1 MGGLESQLPFTVCSA
16 GIEPKVVKRG
26 AAVQAASRTYVLA
39 AAALAATSAV
49 VLTPAAP
56 RASHIPV
63 RKMET
68 RLVDASDI
76 LNVPINLFDD
86 FVNIPYN
93 EFAGIDVLGNSL
105 LFSGDWWVPSA
116 TNIWGTD
123 PGDLGHYMG
132 ILDTLLPFAP
142 QISGLDQPEIDPIAD
157 ANGTAGLAQQI
168 GLLAA
173 AELPTSASC
182 DAEACAPMT
191 PSEVITGNTGLDRD
205 IGFLEALSGHGTDA
219 NGEPFSLFSNWLQV
233 PLSDLTSGNF
243 TFTPATDPGLIDP
256 SPDVGPNAPDVTG
269 SLGFDGTTGVDGTGT
284 GEYMPWAGDTFQLNL
299 FGPFEN
305 FYNSLF
311 ETPTGGIDGTG
322 IDLPSLTDIGQSLQ
336 NLTAGAIVAFDPFV
350 AGSPACPALC
360 DIPAGTTQ
368 LDLLKD
374 VLALDPSNTS
384 LASYVGD
391 FADQNNATIP
401 QINDAVA
408 LLQTGSY
415 NFSPTELAQVDT
427 ALGNINPELPA
438 LYTNMGIL
446 TDPNY
451 VAYLSDPTNPEL
463 LNSSGQLV
471 GEYGGYNYMLVGDDI
486 VKFIQD
492 SFTGHVDPT
501 LATDLQTVL
510 TDFTFP
516 GDPAALASLLGEGA
530 ASTAAGAA
538 DPTGMTA
545 DLSSV
550 LAGFDPSALSTDLT
564 SLLSGLGTSVGGE
577 ALSQLLTDLSTQFAT
592 EFGTQLATDLGT
604 LVPSMF

>member
-1 MGGLESQLPFTVCSA
+1 
-16 GIEPKVVKRG
+16 
-26 AAVQAASRTYVLA
+26 VQAASRTYVLA

-49 VLTPAAP
+49 VLAP
-56 RASHIPV
+56 GAPKASHIPV

-142 QISGLDQPEIDPIAD
+142 QISGLDQPEIDPLAD

-256 SPDVGPNAPDVTG
+256 SPDVGPDAPGVTG
-269 SLGFDGTTGVDGTGT
+269 SLGFDGTTGIDGTGT

-336 NLTAGAIVAFDPFV
+336 NLTAGSIVAFDPFV

-391 FADQNNATIP
+391 FANQNNATIP

-415 NFSPTELAQVDT
+415 NFSPAELAQVDT

-451 VAYLSDPTNPEL
+451 VAYLSDPTNPDL

-471 GEYGGYNYMLVGDDI
+471 GEYGGYNYMLVGDDL
-486 VKFIQD
+486 VKFFQD

-501 LATDLQTVL
+501 LATDRQTVF
-510 TDFTFP
+510 TDFSFP
-516 GDPAALASLLGEGA
+516 GDPSALAALLGEGA
-530 ASTAAGAA
+530 ASTAAGAV

-564 SLLSGLGTSVGGE
+564 TLLSSLGTSVGGE
-577 ALSQLLTDLSTQFAT
+577 ALSQMLTDLSAQFAT
-592 EFGTQLATDLGT
+592 EFGAQLATDLGT

>member
-1 MGGLESQLPFTVCSA
+1 MQT
-16 GIEPKVVKRG
+16 
-26 AAVQAASRTYVLA
+26 ASRACVLA
-39 AAALAATSAV
+39 AAAVAATSAV
-49 VLTPAAP
+49 VLTPATTKAV
-56 RASHIPV
+56 RVPV
-63 RKMET
+63 RDMQVK
-68 RLVDASDI
+68 LVDFTD
-76 LNVPINLFDD
+76 VPINLFDD
-86 FVNIPYN
+86 VVNIPYN

-173 AELPTSASC
+173 AELPTSSSC

-191 PSEVITGNTGLDRD
+191 PPEIITGNTGLDRD
-205 IGFLEALSGHGTDA
+205 IGFLEALGGHGTDA

-243 TFTPATDPGLIDP
+243 TFTPATDPGLLDP
-256 SPDVGPNAPDVTG
+256 SPDVGPDAPGVTG
-269 SLGFDGTTGVDGTGT
+269 SLGFDGTTGVDGTGA
-284 GEYMPWAGDTFQLNL
+284 GDYMPWAGDTFQLNL
-299 FGPFEN
+299 FGPFED

-311 ETPTGGIDGTG
+311 QAPTGGIDGTG

-336 NLTAGAIVAFDPFV
+336 NLTAGAVVAFDPFV

-384 LASYVGD
+384 LANYVGD

-415 NFSPTELAQVDT
+415 NFSPTELAQVDQ
-427 ALGNINPELPA
+427 ALANINPELPA
-438 LYTNMGIL
+438 LYTNEGIL

-451 VAYLSDPTNPEL
+451 LTYLSDPTAAGIT
-463 LNSSGQLV
+463 NSSGELV
-471 GEYGGYNYMLVGDDI
+471 GEYGGYNYMLVGDDLL
-486 VKFIQD
+486 KLAET
-492 SFTGHVDPT
+492 SFSGYQDPT
-501 LATDLQTVL
+501 LLTDLQTL
-510 TDFTFP
+510 ATDFTFP
-516 GDPAALASLLGEGA
+516 GDPSALASLLGEGA
-530 ASTAAGAA
+530 ASTAAGSV
-538 DPTGMTA
+538 DPTGVA
-545 DLSSV
+545 
-550 LAGFDPSALSTDLT
+550 TDLT
-564 SLLSGLGTSVGGE
+564 SVLGGFDPTALTTDLSSLLASLGTGVGSD
-577 ALSQLLTDLSTQFAT
+577 ALTQLLTDFSTQVAADFAP
-592 EFGTQLATDLGT
+592 QLATDLAT

>member
-1 MGGLESQLPFTVCSA
+1 M
-16 GIEPKVVKRG
+16 
-26 AAVQAASRTYVLA
+26 QAASRTYVLA

-49 VLTPAAP
+49 VLAP
-56 RASHIPV
+56 GAPKASHIPV

-256 SPDVGPNAPDVTG
+256 SPDVGPDAPGVTG
-269 SLGFDGTTGVDGTGT
+269 SLGFDGTTGIDGTGT

-336 NLTAGAIVAFDPFV
+336 NLTAGSIVAFDPFV

-391 FADQNNATIP
+391 FANQNNATIP

-415 NFSPTELAQVDT
+415 NFSPTELAQIDT

-451 VAYLSDPTNPEL
+451 LAYLSDPTNPDL

-501 LATDLQTVL
+501 LATDLQTL
-510 TDFTFP
+510 FTDFTFP

-530 ASTAAGAA
+530 ASTAAGAV

-545 DLSSV
+545 DLSTV

-577 ALSQLLTDLSTQFAT
+577 ALSQMLTDLSTQFAT

-604 LVPSMF
+604 LIPSML